1 MAVYTEVSFEQ
12 AGRFVQGLGRGR
24 LISLQGIT
32 AGIENTNY
40 FATTEQGDWV
50 LTLFER
56 LGSDQLPFY
65 LNYMQHLAR
74 HDLPVPQPQ
83 ADAAGQILHQLNGR
97 PAALVNRL
105 RGRHVLAPD
114 LYHIAQMGRMLARLH
129 LAGADFAGHQPHLR
143 GLAWWVDTVPLVL
156 PFLNDGCARLM
167 REELA
172 FHRTV
177 AASSAGAALPHGAI
191 HADLFRDNVVF
202 DEVDGHDRLSGLFD
216 FFFAGIDSFLFD
228 LAVCLNDWCIDQ
240 PSGRLVDEQAEA
252 FCEAYGQV
260 RDLSSGELRLMPA
273 MLRAAA
279 FRFWL
284 SRLWDLHLPRDASLL
299 EARDPSHFERVLR
312 DRIERPWHPP
322 H

>member
-12 AGRFVQGLGRGR
+12 ADRFVQDLGRGR
-24 LISLQGIT
+24 LIALQGIA

-56 LGSDQLPFY
+56 LGSEQLPYY
-65 LNYMQHLAR
+65 LHYMQHLAQ
-74 HDLPVPQPQ
+74 HGLPVPQPQ
-83 ADAAGQILHQLNGR
+83 ADAAGQILHRLNGR

-114 LYHIAQMGRMLARLH
+114 LHHIAQMGEMLAHLH
-129 LAGADFAGHQPHLR
+129 LAGAGFAWRQPHLR
-143 GLAWWVDTVPLVL
+143 GLSWWIDTVPGAA
-156 PFLNDGCARLM
+156 FADDERARL
-167 REELA
+167 RGANWPSIARWHLD
-172 FHRTV
+172 
-177 AASSAGAALPHGAI
+177 AGAPCPAI
-191 HADLFRDNVVF
+191 HADLFRDNVMF
-202 DEVDGHDRLSGLFD
+202 EHGRLTGFFD
-216 FFFAGIDSFLFD
+216 FYFAAVDTWLFD

-240 PSGRLVDEQAEA
+240 PGGRWWLGRG
-252 FCEAYGQV
+252 FCEAL
-260 RDLSSGELRLMPA
+260 DACAPSSGELRLMPA

-299 EARDPSHFERVLR
+299 EARDPTHFERVLR

>member
-1 MAVYTEVSFEQ
+1 MCKTC
-12 AGRFVQGLGRGR
+12 GRGR
-24 LISLQGIT
+24 LIALRGIA

-56 LGSDQLPFY
+56 LGSEQLPFY
-65 LNYMQHLAR
+65 LHYMLHLAR
-74 HDLPVPQPQ
+74 HGLPVPQPQ
-83 ADAAGQILHQLNGR
+83 ADSAGQILHYLNGR
-97 PAALVNRL
+97 PATLVNRL

-114 LYHIAQMGRMLARLH
+114 LHHIAQMGQMLARLH
-129 LAGADFAGHQPHLR
+129 LAGADFAWHQPHLR
-143 GLAWWVDTVPLVL
+143 GLSWWIDTVPLVL
-156 PFLNDGCARLM
+156 PFLDSERALLM
-167 REELA
+167 RDELA
-172 FHRTV
+172 FHRAV

-191 HADLFRDNVVF
+191 HADLFRDNVLF
-202 DEVDGHDRLSGLFD
+202 DEVDGQDHLSGLFD
-216 FFFAGIDSFLFD
+216 FFFAGIDSLLFD
-228 LAVCLNDWCIDQ
+228 VAVCLNDWCIDG

-252 FCEAYGQV
+252 FCEAYGRV
-260 RDLSSGELRLMPA
+260 RSLSGGELRLMPA

-299 EARDPSHFERVLR
+299 EARDPTHFERVLR

>member
-12 AGRFVQGLGRGR
+12 ADRFVQDLRRGR
-24 LISLQGIT
+24 LIALQGIA

-65 LNYMQHLAR
+65 LHYMQHLAR
-74 HDLPVPQPQ
+74 HGLPVPQPQ

-97 PAALVNRL
+97 PATLVNRL

-114 LYHIAQMGRMLARLH
+114 LHHIAQMGQMLARLH
-129 LAGADFAGHQPHLR
+129 LAGADFARHQPHLR
-143 GLAWWVDTVPLVL
+143 GLSWWIDTVPLVL
-156 PFLNDGCARLM
+156 PFLDSERALLM
-167 REELA
+167 RDELA
-172 FHRTV
+172 FHRAV

-191 HADLFRDNVVF
+191 HADLFRDNVLF
-202 DEVDGHDRLSGLFD
+202 DEVDGQDHLSGLFD
-216 FFFAGIDSFLFD
+216 FFFAGIDSLLFD
-228 LAVCLNDWCIDQ
+228 VAVCLNDWCIDG

-252 FCEAYGQV
+252 FCEAYGRV
-260 RDLSSGELRLMPA
+260 RSLSGGELRLMPA

-299 EARDPSHFERVLR
+299 EARDPTHFERVLR